1 MDTVTNTRRPLEAG
15 DGELKEFLPAESPT
29 DMAVQPLRWF
39 EPPPAPR
46 FARMRARRAF
56 ILAGT
61 AMLTAGG
68 CYEMYRVLQVGGV
81 TVLES
86 IILVLFGL
94 LFAWIAFSFMSALVG
109 FFVLLTRKKDELG
122 IDGSTP
128 LPAIDSRTAMLLP
141 TYNED
146 PYRVLARLRAIY
158 ESVEQTGHRS
168 RFDWFVLSDTTD
180 AAIWIAEE
188 KCFLK
193 LRQDVG
199 SAAAIFYRHRPENTA
214 RKSGNI
220 EEWVRRFGSQYECML
235 ILDADSLMTG
245 QSIVRLVAAMETH
258 PKAALIQ
265 TLPIIVNAKS
275 LFARWQQFAGRLYGP
290 MLAAG
295 IAWWHG
301 SEGNYWGHNAIIRVR
316 AFAQYAGLPELR
328 GPKPFGGHILSHDF
342 IEAALMRRGGW
353 AIHMAPTLAGSY
365 EECPPSLSDFAS
377 RDRRW
382 CQGNL
387 QHLALLS
394 TRGFHWVSRLH
405 LLTGIGSYL
414 TAPLWL
420 IFLVFGI
427 LVSLQ
432 AQFVRPEY
440 FPKGFSLFPTWPA
453 QDPILAAWVFVGT
466 MGMLI
471 APKLLAF
478 IVLLGDP
485 DARRKFGG
493 GLRVLAGIIAETI
506 LSGLTAPVM
515 MIFQSSA
522 VGEILLG
529 RDAGWQVQRRDDGAV
544 SHRDTIST
552 YSIPT
557 FVGIAMAG
565 AAYAVS
571 LPLLLW
577 MTPVILGLLLSIPI
591 AMLSSSP
598 GANRRSGLFKT
609 PEQTAPPSVLARANE
624 LATVPHA
631 SLGCPL
637 RALRDDAALLEAH
650 MNNLSGQKAR
660 KRGEV
665 DPHLA
670 IARAKVEDAETFEE
684 AAGYLNQREK
694 FAVLNTPAVLVGL
707 LTLPRQQIAPP
718 EASQEALPAYEP
730 TRIARLPGRERY
742 GGEAEGDLH
751 RSS

>member
-1 MDTVTNTRRPLEAG
+1 MDTLVETRASEIGEIPLN
-15 DGELKEFLPAESPT
+15 EFLPREAPM
-29 DMAVQPLRWF
+29 DMAVQPLRRF
-39 EPPPAPR
+39 EPQPAPR
-46 FARMRARRAF
+46 LAPMWARRG
-56 ILAGT
+56 LVLTGT
-61 AMLTAGG
+61 AILTAAG

-86 IILVLFGL
+86 IILALFVL
-94 LFAWIAFSFMSALVG
+94 LFAWIAFSFMSSLAG
-109 FFVLLTRKKDELG
+109 FFVMLTRKRDELG
-122 IDGSTP
+122 IDPRAP
-128 LPAIDSRTAMLLP
+128 LPVLHSRTAMLLP

-146 PYRVLARLRAIY
+146 PHRVLARLRATY
-158 ESVEQTGHRS
+158 ESVEETGHGAQ
-168 RFDWFVLSDTTD
+168 FDWFVLSDTTD
-180 AAIWIAEE
+180 PATWIAEE

-199 SAAAIFYRHRPENTA
+199 GAAAIFYRHRPENTA

-220 EEWVRRFGSQYECML
+220 EDWVRRFGASYECML

-245 QSIVRLVAAMETH
+245 DSVVRLVAAMQAH
-258 PKAALIQ
+258 PKVALIQ
-265 TLPIIVNAKS
+265 TLPVIVNAKS

-290 MLAAG
+290 LLTAG

-316 AFAQYAGLPELR
+316 AFAQYAGLPELGGR
-328 GPKPFGGHILSHDF
+328 KPFGGHIMSHDF

-353 AIHMAPTLAGSY
+353 AIHMAPKLGGSY
-365 EECPPSLSDFAS
+365 EESPPTLSDFAA

-387 QHLALLS
+387 QHLALLP

-420 IFLVFGI
+420 IFLVCGI

-440 FPKGFSLFPTWPA
+440 FPKGYSLFPQWPA
-453 QDPILAAWVFVGT
+453 QDPVLAAWVFAGT

-471 APKLLAF
+471 APKFLAF
-478 IVLLGDP
+478 IVLLTNRDT
-485 DARRKFGG
+485 RKKFGG
-493 GLRVLAGIIAETI
+493 SLRVLAGIIAETI

-522 VGEILLG
+522 VGEILFG

-544 SHRDTIST
+544 SHHDTVNT
-552 YSIPT
+552 YSVPT
-557 FVGIAMAG
+557 LVGIAMAV

-591 AMLSSSP
+591 AILSSSSAP
-598 GANRRSGLFKT
+598 NRRSGLFTT
-609 PEQTAPPSVLARANE
+609 PEQTAPPPVLTRANE
-624 LATVPHA
+624 LGNAPHSPLA
-631 SLGCPL
+631 CPL
-637 RALRDDAALLEAH
+637 HELRRDAVLLEAH
-650 MNNLSGQKAR
+650 LNNLSGQRPR

-665 DPHLA
+665 DTHLA
-670 IARAKVEDAETFEE
+670 IARAKIEDAETFKE
-684 AAGYLNQREK
+684 AVDFLSAREK
-694 FAVLNTPAVLVGL
+694 FAVLKSPAVLPVL
-707 LTLPRQQIAPP
+707 L
-718 EASQEALPAYEP
+718 ALPDP
-730 TRIARLPGRERY
+730 V
-742 GGEAEGDLH
+742 
-751 RSS
+751 

>member
-1 MDTVTNTRRPLEAG
+1 MDTLAKTRASETGEIPLN
-15 DGELKEFLPAESPT
+15 EFLPREAPM
-29 DMAVQPLRWF
+29 DMAVQPLRRF
-39 EPPPAPR
+39 EPQPAPR
-46 FARMRARRAF
+46 FAPMWARRGF
-56 ILAGT
+56 VLTGT
-61 AMLTAGG
+61 AILTAAG

-86 IILVLFGL
+86 IILALFVL
-94 LFAWIAFSFMSALVG
+94 LFAWIAFSFMSALAG

-122 IDGSTP
+122 IDPKAP
-128 LPAIDSRTAMLLP
+128 LPVIHSRTAMLLP

-146 PYRVLARLRAIY
+146 PHRVLARLRATY
-158 ESVEQTGHRS
+158 ELVEETGHGG

-180 AAIWIAEE
+180 PATWIAEE

-199 SAAAIFYRHRPENTA
+199 GAAAIFYRHRPENTA

-220 EEWVRRFGSQYECML
+220 EDWVRRFGANYECML

-245 QSIVRLVAAMETH
+245 DSVVRLVAAMEAH

-265 TLPIIVNAKS
+265 TLPVIVNAKS

-290 MLAAG
+290 ILAAG

-328 GPKPFGGHILSHDF
+328 GRKPFGGHIMSHDF

-353 AIHMAPTLAGSY
+353 AIHMAPTLQGSY
-365 EECPPSLSDFAS
+365 EESPPTLSDFAA

-387 QHLALLS
+387 QHLALLP

-440 FPKGFSLFPTWPA
+440 FPKGYSLFPQWPA
-453 QDPILAAWVFVGT
+453 QDPVLAAWVFAGT

-471 APKLLAF
+471 APKFLAF
-478 IVLLGDP
+478 IVLLTNRDT
-485 DARRKFGG
+485 RKKFGG
-493 GLRVLAGIIAETI
+493 SLRVLAGIIAETI

-522 VGEILLG
+522 VGEILFG

-544 SHRDTIST
+544 SHRDTINT
-552 YSIPT
+552 YSVPT
-557 FVGIAMAG
+557 LVGIAMAV

-591 AMLSSSP
+591 AILSSSSGP
-598 GANRRSGLFKT
+598 NRRSGLFKT
-609 PEQTAPPSVLARANE
+609 PGTDRA
-624 LATVPHA
+624 TTGP
-631 SLGCPL
+631 
-637 RALRDDAALLEAH
+637 DK
-650 MNNLSGQKAR
+650 GQ
-660 KRGEV
+660 
-665 DPHLA
+665 
-670 IARAKVEDAETFEE
+670 
-684 AAGYLNQREK
+684 
-694 FAVLNTPAVLVGL
+694 
-707 LTLPRQQIAPP
+707 
-718 EASQEALPAYEP
+718 
-730 TRIARLPGRERY
+730 
-742 GGEAEGDLH
+742 
-751 RSS
+751 